1 MNTSI
6 KCNCCAK
13 ESVCK
18 YSAEYKTDI
27 EKLKNSIIGR
37 TTEISIRCTEF
48 LPNNQISLKR

>member
-1 MNTSI
+1 MNVSM

-18 YSAEYKTDI
+18 YSAEYKIDV